1 MSPWLRRD
9 ASGAQ
14 FLDKA
19 SPTHVKDVAGVPYG
33 KRYSCKGVSGESV
46 LRTHHCLGIFFY
58 LVWLASTQLL
68 KSP

>member
-19 SPTHVKDVAGVPYG
+19 SPTHVKDVAEVPYG
-33 KRYSCKGVSGESV
+33 MRDSCKGVSGETV
-46 LRTHHCLGIFFY
+46 LRTHHCLGIIFC
-58 LVWLASTQLL
+58 LLCLTLTQLL